1 MRMTY
6 EIDLSLNLQGN
17 SVTLI
22 RLEDYCLPLPN
33 TIGALGGVEIRL

>member
-17 SVTLI
+17 GVTLDSI
-22 RLEDYCLPLPN
+22 KDYCLLLTN